1 MKAIILAA
9 GRGSRMGELT
19 ERKPKCLTMLAGKSL
34 LEWQIKA
41 LTSGGVTEIG
51 IVTGYLAD
59 QIKVPGA
66 RYFYNGRWD
75 HTNMVSS
82 LQTADI
88 WLQESPAIVTYSDI
102 FYGAEP
108 VNRLINATSDI
119 SLTYDPNWLSLW
131 KKRFNDPL
139 TDAETFQINKEGFL
153 VEIGQKPNSLSEVEG
168 QFMGLLHFK
177 PNGWRQVQ
185 KVLQNLRSTEIE
197 CLDSTALLRHLIHS
211 KRSIAAIPS
220 LESWGEVDS
229 EADLLAYQNLFR
241 EGAFPWMN

>member
-9 GRGSRMGELT
+9 GRGSRMGKRT
-19 ERKPKCLTMLAGKSL
+19 EREPKCLTMLAGKSL

-66 RYFYNGRWD
+66 RYFYNARWD

-82 LQTADI
+82 LQAADI

-102 FYGAEP
+102 FYSAEP
-108 VNRLINATSDI
+108 VKRLINATSDI

-131 KKRFNDPL
+131 RKRFNDPL
-139 TDAETFQINKEGFL
+139 IDAETFQINSEGFL
-153 VEIGQKPNSLSEVEG
+153 EEIGQKPDRLSEVEG

-177 PNGWRQVQ
+177 PNGWRQAK
-185 KVLQNLRSTEIE
+185 KVLQNLRTAEVES
-197 CLDSTALLRHLIHS
+197 LDSTALLRLLIHN
-211 KRSIAAIPS
+211 KHSIAAIPS

-229 EADLLAYQNLFR
+229 EADLLVYQNLFR